1 MADLYVKKFDMINP
15 FVVASSPA
23 TQGALNVLKSAKM
36 RPGAIVLRNYGH
48 GSGGGSF
55 IGPDSKA
62 MLGGEMAIH
71 SHAVG
76 RQIPDSVDT
85 LENIV
90 RKFTKSRRRWTLTSS
105 CGCLSAII
113 ATSSRAVIGR
123 KTGRIRRRS
132 SLSRVRMPLNCISI
146 PRALPWQ
153 RTVHLLT
160 ISCSVTPLN

>member
-1 MADLYVKKFDMINP
+1 MINP

-55 IGPDSKA
+55 ISPDSKA
-62 MLGGEMAIH
+62 MFGGEMAIH

-85 LENIV
+85 LEKYCEEVHKIKKEMDSDIKLWVSVGHYSDIV
-90 RKFTKSRRRWTLTSS
+90 KGGDWE
-105 CGCLSAII
+105 
-113 ATSSRAVIGR
+113 

-153 RTVHLLT
+153 RTAHLHI

>member
-62 MLGGEMAIH
+62 MFGGEMAIH

-85 LENIV
+85 LEKYCEEVHKI
-90 RKFTKSRRRWTLTSS
+90 KKEMDSDIT
-105 CGCLSAII
+105 

-153 RTVHLLT
+153 RTVHLPT
-160 ISCSVTPLN
+160 ISCSAIPSN

>member
-62 MLGGEMAIH
+62 MFGGEMAIH

-85 LENIV
+85 LEKYCEEVHKI
-90 RKFTKSRRRWTLTSS
+90 KKEMD
-105 CGCLSAII
+105 
-113 ATSSRAVIGR
+113 SRAVIGR

-160 ISCSVTPLN
+160 ISCSAIPSN

>member
-23 TQGALNVLKSAKM
+23 TQGADNVLKSARM

-55 IGPDSKA
+55 IGPDAKA
-62 MLGGEMAIH
+62 MYGGEMAIH

-85 LENIV
+85 LEKYCEEVRRIKKTMDPDIKLWVSVGHYSDIV
-90 RKFTKSRRRWTLTSS
+90 K
-105 CGCLSAII
+105 G
-113 ATSSRAVIGR
+113 G
-123 KTGRIRRRS
+123 
-132 SLSRVRMPLNCISI
+132 N
-146 PRALPWQ
+146 
-153 RTVHLLT
+153 
-160 ISCSVTPLN
+160 

>member
-62 MLGGEMAIH
+62 MLAERWPSTACCGP
-71 SHAVG
+71 SNPRQCRHAG
-76 RQIPDSVDT
+76 KI
-85 LENIV
+85 L
-90 RKFTKSRRRWTLTSS
+90 
-105 CGCLSAII
+105 
-113 ATSSRAVIGR
+113 
-123 KTGRIRRRS
+123 
-132 SLSRVRMPLNCISI
+132 
-146 PRALPWQ
+146 
-153 RTVHLLT
+153 
-160 ISCSVTPLN
+160 